1 MDIIKKKLNENELI
15 NEQYSLLFNKIIE
28 NYHVVKDFDNCI
40 EWIIKDIKDKF
51 LKDIDNINDEDVY
64 FTGYYWTITE
74 RKCSTEK
81 IDKTSCPIYYKF
93 YFSDLDDYAYVEE
106 RNFNSENAYKVIVYI
121 NAYRLVN
128 VFLDYELQLSLEHE
142 FSHVRTGYARCDVD
156 DRNTTKNI
164 DTYIKN
170 DPLVKNMMKSTNKF
184 LNRPDYERKILIL
197 FKCMSETEQQARI
210 SSFGTF
216 VKKYIEDF
224 NSKKHL
230 LSLNTR
236 FDDIIEKGDKYTN
249 WILFRDVIQEL
260 HFDIIYERYEFLL
273 CLCCLLNDAKL
284 IKSEPFINRKELS
297 VYINKRTHEQLLEN
311 TLVKKAIRSMY
322 KQIYN
327 NLLEYQHSLN
337 RQIYAMMMEMNAYKN
352 RTITID
358 NGVTK
363 VDNRPI
369 DNPINN
375 IY

>member
-1 MDIIKKKLNENELI
+1 MNITKKKLNENELI

-51 LKDIDNINDEDVY
+51 LNDIDNINDEDVY

-74 RKCSTEK
+74 RKCSKEK

-164 DTYIKN
+164 DIYIMY
-170 DPLVKNMMKSTNKF
+170 DSLVKSMFSNINTKVFNNTDK
-184 LNRPDYERKILIL
+184 EKIKKI

-224 NSKKHL
+224 NSEKHF

-249 WILFRDVIQEL
+249 WILFRDVVQEIYY
-260 HFDIIYERYEFLL
+260 DIRKRRYEFLL

-297 VYINKRTHEQLLEN
+297 VYINKRTHDQLLEN
-311 TLVKKAIRSMY
+311 TLVKKAIKSMY

-337 RQIYAMMMEMNAYKN
+337 RQIYATMIEMNAYKN
-352 RTITID
+352 RTITVD

-363 VDNRPI
+363 VDNCPI
-369 DNPINN
+369 DNPINT